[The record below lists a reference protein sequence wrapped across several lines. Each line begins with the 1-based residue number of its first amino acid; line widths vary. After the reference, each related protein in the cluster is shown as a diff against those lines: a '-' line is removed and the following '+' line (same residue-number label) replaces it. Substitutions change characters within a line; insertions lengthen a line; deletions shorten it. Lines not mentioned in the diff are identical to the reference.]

1 MKDVGTCEKPEGAG
15 NQAVISGCP
24 NGITPKKISVMTKLT
39 QIGLDKAQSSSLADN
54 LNHLLANYQVF
65 YQSLRGLHWNIK
77 GPHFFELHVKFEE
90 LYNDAQLKI
99 DEVAERILT
108 LGFTPLHT
116 FSDYLAHAEVPIGKD
131 ISDATGAVTL
141 VVDSLRAIVVIE
153 RNILAEAEAL
163 GDEGTLTLL
172 TDFITLQ
179 EKMIWMYGSWL
190 NK

>member
-1 MKDVGTCEKPEGAG
+1 
-15 NQAVISGCP
+15 
-24 NGITPKKISVMTKLT
+24 MTNLS
-39 QIGLDKAQSSSLADN
+39 QIGLDNSQSAELAGK
-54 LNHLLANYQVF
+54 LNHLLANYQIF

-77 GPHFFELHVKFEE
+77 GQHFFELHVKFEE

-116 FSDYLAHAEVPIGKD
+116 FTDYLAHAEVPVAKEV
-131 ISDATGAVTL
+131 SDAKGAVG
-141 VVDSLRAIVVIE
+141 VVLESLKTIVLIE
-153 RNILAEAEAL
+153 RNILTDADAL

-172 TDFITLQ
+172 TDFITQQ
-179 EKMIWMYGSWL
+179 EKMIWMYASWL